1 MPSPSVGSLEFTI
14 QGKTDH
20 AAKAVYALSESLK
33 NLKSG
38 LGKINAT
45 KALQSIAK
53 LGDGAKKLTRS
64 LAGVTKNIMLAPF
77 KKFGDRVRSA
87 AKSFNKFTS
96 SLGRVFF
103 YRAIRKLL
111 SEIGDALK
119 TGVNNLYGWS
129 QIADGRF
136 AASMDNIASSLL
148 YFKNSI
154 GAAVAPL
161 INSFAPVLEFITDK
175 AVDLLN
181 VINQLLAKLTGASYW
196 TKAVRGA
203 TSYGD
208 AVSGAGDAA
217 KEALRYLAPFDEL
230 NRLPADNGSS
240 GGGASGGGT
249 DYSSMFEIQNSF
261 DQSVADF
268 AEQIKNAWNTG
279 DWEEVGTTIATKL
292 NELIDNIPWKSLGTK
307 VGKGI
312 NALFGIQYWTLEKTN
327 FTNLGNKIAEFVNEA
342 IANINFDIA
351 GRLPVRQFTAIAD
364 TIIGFIYGLDGS
376 AIGKAV
382 ADFVGG
388 AISEAQTWLTETPF
402 RDVGNKVGELI
413 TQVFSNINSVLE
425 KTSLGTIGSAIARF
439 INGVLEKTDWTEVGS
454 LPVNIFTGLIDNII
468 SFLDTLDWGEVT
480 SSISGFI
487 VGAMDTAN
495 DWFKKVDWVQLGTNL
510 FDDITDAISNVK
522 WGEIASSLFTLL
534 GNEIRAGVD
543 LLKGIGLNIAESI
556 KEWWNSD
563 IKGANFAETA
573 TNLWN
578 AFIGALGNI
587 DTWVKENIIDPFMEG
602 LLGDD
607 WPGIDT
613 VAKNLWT
620 GFSNGIKD
628 FFADPI
634 GFIKENIVDP
644 FINGIKDLF
653 GIHSPSTV
661 MAENGRYIGEG
672 LLNGIAEKFAN
683 IKAWVQEH
691 ILGPIQNAIDA
702 GKKLVAN
709 VTAKVS
715 EVVNNIK
722 DKALD
727 FKAKLTDKV
736 DAIKDKII
744 TGFSGTVAK
753 ITDGIKNA
761 KDKVISGVSGTVGK
775 ITDGIKNAKDKVI
788 TGVSGTVG
796 KITDGIKN
804 AKDKVITGVSG
815 TVGKITDGI
824 KDAKNKVITG
834 VSGTVGKITDGIK
847 NTKDKV
853 IGGISGTVSTVTDG
867 IKNASQK
874 LFTGFTAKFTESNNA
889 LESAKTTFDST
900 AKFQESKNGD
910 KWTSSATTWNATAK
924 FQYSKNGDKWDKSS
938 TTWNAT
944 AKFQT
949 SKNGEDWTSE
959 STTWNSTARWK
970 YYKLGTEWFKTAD
983 EEGGLKWDSTARFKW
998 VDKSEL
1004 GTPTIDVTAHITGS
1018 GGNYTMAEGGVFVNG
1033 RPRKIASYAS
1043 GVSSAPAGQLFLAR
1057 EAGPELVGTL
1067 RGHTAVMNNDQIVAS
1082 VSAGVAR
1089 AISSIQFHMT
1099 GLASS
1104 PLPTYTQDETTE
1116 DMLYNAF
1123 MRALADSNL
1132 DGGTKVYLD
1141 GEPLYQNMVRR
1152 NRMATRSTGSNPML
1166 NNA

>member
-96 SLGRVFF
+96 SIGRVFF

-249 DYSSMFEIQNSF
+249 DYSGMFEIQNSF

-279 DWEEVGTTIATKL
+279 DWEEVGTTIANKL
-292 NELIDNIPWKSLGTK
+292 NELIDNIPWKTLGTK

-425 KTSLGTIGSAIARF
+425 NTSLGTIGSAIARF
-439 INGVLEKTDWTEVGS
+439 INGVLEKTDWTEVGA
-454 LPVNIFTGLIDNII
+454 LPLNIFTGLVDNII
-468 SFLDTLDWGEVT
+468 SFLDTLDWGLVT
-480 SSISGFI
+480 SAISGLI
-487 VGAMDTAN
+487 VGAFNAVR
-495 DWFKKVDWVQLGTNL
+495 DWYQKVDWSQFGTNL
-510 FDDITDAISNVK
+510 YNGVVDAVQGVA
-522 WGEIASSLFTLL
+522 WGDIASSAFSLL
-534 GNEIRAGVD
+534 GAAIRAAFQFWGS
-543 LLKGIGLNIAESI
+543 IGLNIADSI
-556 KEWWNSD
+556 KTWWDND

-587 DTWVKENIIDPFMEG
+587 GEWVGKNIIDPFMSA

-607 WPGIDT
+607 KWTDIKESGLSLM
-613 VAKNLWT
+613 KNMIE
-620 GFSNGIKD
+620 GIKD
-628 FFADPI
+628 GWTLTKAWFSDYFV
-634 GFIKENIVDP
+634 GGIKQAGIDAANGLITAIQNG
-644 FINGIKDLF
+644 ING
-653 GIHSPSTV
+653 G
-661 MAENGRYIGEG
+661 
-672 LLNGIAEKFAN
+672 
-683 IKAWVQEH
+683 
-691 ILGPIQNAIDA
+691 IDA
-702 GKKLVAN
+702 INNIISNHPKVAEWLGINELDHIQLDLIPNLDPPVGEFYNQTKTELEKKSKNNPVKNTAQFDATTTKNYTTTTAAYTNLGNTTATKTIKGLTDTSFTTMRSDNWNKVYSSTATKSIVGKTDKSYTTMRTDNWNKVASTTATKTIAGKTDKSFTN
-709 VTAKVS
+709 TKTEYGRVIDENVKKTVGVTA
-715 EVVNNIK
+715 NW
-722 DKALD
+722 
-727 FKAKLTDKV
+727 
-736 DAIKDKII
+736 
-744 TGFSGTVAK
+744 
-753 ITDGIKNA
+753 
-761 KDKVISGVSGTVGK
+761 
-775 ITDGIKNAKDKVI
+775 
-788 TGVSGTVG
+788 
-796 KITDGIKN
+796 
-804 AKDKVITGVSG
+804 
-815 TVGKITDGI
+815 
-824 KDAKNKVITG
+824 NKSIYNG
-834 VSGTVGKITDGIK
+834 GK
-847 NTKDKV
+847 NTLSDWTTW
-853 IGGISGTVSTVTDG
+853 SSTANWTTSKYSDSSMNDT
-867 IKNASQK
+867 KWATWDS
-874 LFTGFTAKFTESNNA
+874 TANWKWNQYTNSWLN
-889 LESAKTTFDST
+889 KGYPIWDST
-900 AKFQESKNGD
+900 AKFTDVDDQIPEHKKKISV
-910 KWTSSATTWNATAK
+910 SATITNFSGTAK
-924 FQYSKNGDKWDKSS
+924 LVPA
-938 TTWNAT
+938 AT
-944 AKFQT
+944 
-949 SKNGEDWTSE
+949 
-959 STTWNSTARWK
+959 
-970 YYKLGTEWFKTAD
+970 
-983 EEGGLKWDSTARFKW
+983 
-998 VDKSEL
+998 
-1004 GTPTIDVTAHITGS
+1004 
-1018 GGNYTMAEGGVFVNG
+1018 GGVFVNG
-1033 RPRKIASYAS
+1033 QKRPIQKFAS
-1043 GVSSAPAGQLFLAR
+1043 GGSPFGGQLFLAR

-1067 RGHTAVMNNDQIVAS
+1067 GGHTAVMNNDQIVAS

-1116 DMLYNAF
+1116 EMLYNAF

-1132 DGGTKVYLD
+1132 DGGTEVYLD
-1141 GEPLYQNMVRR
+1141 GEPLYQNVVRR